1 MGAGADR
8 WAHIHIE
15 GLSIYLTDCV
25 AASMVDLVSRRFPLL
40 GATLMRIVDD
50 VENKPLGEA
59 DLA

>member
-1 MGAGADR
+1 
-8 WAHIHIE
+8 
-15 GLSIYLTDCV
+15 
-25 AASMVDLVSRRFPLL
+25 MVDLVSRRFPLL